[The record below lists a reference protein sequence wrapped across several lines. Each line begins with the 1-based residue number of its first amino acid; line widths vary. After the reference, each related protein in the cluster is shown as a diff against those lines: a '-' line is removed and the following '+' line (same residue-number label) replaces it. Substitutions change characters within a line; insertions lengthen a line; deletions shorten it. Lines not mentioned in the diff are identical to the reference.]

1 VIFDMTFLLKCGD
14 YIVRGRR
21 DNVTA
26 PLIGYADRTSV
37 RAGETI
43 AFKVSSRGPGPFSAS
58 LVRIIC
64 GDPNPAG
71 PGPIFE
77 DNTDSFAGTYP
88 SKVQHA
94 RPGSYAIVDAARD
107 GTFPA
112 SLSAEALIWP
122 TLPADGPQTVL
133 SRRDP
138 ETGKGFALV
147 MTPEGMALEVGNVLT
162 IVGKPLRAHTWY
174 RVWASADSATGMLRV
189 GQQPLKRAFA
199 VDDEGEA
206 SLSAPVMLEAR
217 QPILIGA
224 ESAKDRPAR
233 RCFNG
238 KIEAPR
244 IAGVAAW
251 DFSRRMDSMEIEDTG
266 PNGLHGKLVNLP
278 TRAMKGAAW
287 TGAER
292 DWKKAPHH
300 YAAIHFHDDDL
311 HDCGWDDSF
320 SFTVPEGLKSGVYGM
335 ALSCDTHRD
344 IVPFF
349 VRPKKGAPTSKVV
362 YLAAT
367 FTYQVY
373 TNFARGQ
380 YNDAFRLRVAEWKAS
395 PHNPDEHKDY
405 GLSTYNLHRDR
416 SGVAYSSRLRPQLT
430 WRPGFM
436 SFLDARGSGLRHL
449 PADTH
454 LTAWLD
460 KMGVDFDV
468 ITDHDLHEE
477 GVELLKPYKVV
488 LTGSH
493 PEYHTENTL
502 DALQAYVEDG
512 GRLMYL
518 GGNGFYW
525 RVALNDK
532 VPGAIEVRRTEG
544 GIRTWAAEP
553 GEYYH
558 AFDGA
563 YGGLWRRS
571 DRAPNV
577 LCGIGFSSQGTF
589 WGDAYR
595 RAATS
600 RDNRHAW
607 IFEGVKSEDLF
618 GDYGLSGG
626 GAAGFE
632 LDRLDHR
639 LGSPLNAVVL
649 ASSTG
654 HDRKNFVVVH
664 EERLGFDTTIPG
676 ETLEKLIRADMTFI
690 EKPKGGAVF
699 SVGSITY
706 CGSLPARGFDNDVS
720 RLTFNVLNRFGELN
734 RTWPL

>member
-1 VIFDMTFLLKCGD
+1 MT
-14 YIVRGRR
+14 
-21 DNVTA
+21 A
-26 PLIGYADRTSV
+26 QLIGYADRISV

-43 AFKVSSRGPGPFSAS
+43 AFKISSHGTGPFSAS
-58 LVRIIC
+58 LVRIVC

-71 PGPIFE
+71 TGPIFE
-77 DNTDSFAGTYP
+77 DHSRIFAGRYP

-94 RPGSYAIVDAARD
+94 RPGSYAIVEGATKIAL
-107 GTFPA
+107 PQA
-112 SLSAEALIWP
+112 ISLEALIWP
-122 TLPADGPQTVL
+122 TLPTDGPQTVI

-138 ETGKGFALV
+138 ATGLGFALV
-147 MTPEGMALEVGNVLT
+147 LTANGMTLEVGPAKVA
-162 IVGKPLRAHTWY
+162 VGKPLRAHTWY
-174 RVWASADSATGMLRV
+174 RVWASADTSTGMLRV

-199 VDDEGEA
+199 VDDEGDA
-206 SLSAPVMLEAR
+206 SLTAPVLVVEAA

-224 ESAKDRPAR
+224 EAANDRPAH

-238 KIEAPR
+238 KIEAPA
-244 IAGVAAW
+244 IAGIAAW
-251 DFSRRMDSMEIEDTG
+251 DFSRRMDSLDVEDTG
-266 PNGLHGKLVNLP
+266 PNGLHGRLVNLP
-278 TRAMKGAAW
+278 TRAMKGASW

-292 DWKKAPHH
+292 DWKKAPHQ

-311 HDCGWDDSF
+311 HDCGWEDSF
-320 SFTVPEGLKSGVYGM
+320 SFTVPDGLRSGVYGM
-335 ALSCDTHRD
+335 ALSYETHRD
-344 IVPFF
+344 VIPFF
-349 VRPKKGAPTSKVV
+349 VRPEKGKPTAKVV
-362 YLAAT
+362 YLAST

-373 TNFARGQ
+373 TNFQRNLFNQ
-380 YNDAFRLRVAEWKAS
+380 DFKLRVAQWKAA
-395 PHNPDEHKDY
+395 PNNPDEHKDY
-405 GLSTYNLHRDR
+405 GLATYNHHRDG
-416 SGVAYSSRLRPQLT
+416 SGVAYSSRLRPLLT
-430 WRPGFM
+430 WRPN
-436 SFLDARGSGLRHL
+436 FLALLDPRGSGLRHL
-449 PADTH
+449 PADSH

-460 KMGVDFDV
+460 KMGIDFDV

-477 GVELLKPYKVV
+477 GKELLEPYKVV
-488 LTGSH
+488 LTGAH

-502 DALQAYVEDG
+502 DALQDYIDDG

-525 RVALNDK
+525 RVALSDK

-571 DRAPNV
+571 DRPPQL
-577 LCGIGFSSQGTF
+577 LCGIGFTSQGTF

-595 RAATS
+595 RAPAS
-600 RDNRHAW
+600 RDNHHAW
-607 IFEGVKSEDLF
+607 IFDGVKSDDVL
-618 GDYGLSGG
+618 GDYGFSGG

-632 LDRLDHR
+632 LDRLDKR
-639 LGSPLNAVVL
+639 QGSPLNAVVL
-649 ASSTG
+649 ASSGG
-654 HDRKNFVVVH
+654 HDRKHFVVVH
-664 EERLGFDTTIPG
+664 EERLGLDTTITG
-676 ETLEKLIRADMTFI
+676 ETLDQLIRADMTYF

-699 SVGSITY
+699 SVGSICY
-706 CGSLPARGFDNDVS
+706 CGALPAKGFDNDVS

>member
-1 VIFDMTFLLKCGD
+1 M
-14 YIVRGRR
+14 
-21 DNVTA
+21 TA
-26 PLIGYADRTSV
+26 PLTGYADRISA

-43 AFKVSSRGPGPFSAS
+43 AFKVSSAGSGPFSAK
-58 LVRIIC
+58 LVRIVC

-71 PGPIFE
+71 PGPNFE
-77 DNTDSFAGTYP
+77 DHADTFAGRFP
-88 SKVQHA
+88 SRVQRA
-94 RPGSYAIVDAARD
+94 WPGSYAIVEAA
-107 GTFPA
+107 GVAQPQA
-112 SLSAEALIWP
+112 LSVEALIWP
-122 TLPADGPQTVL
+122 TLPTDGPQTVL

-138 ETGKGFALV
+138 HSGAGLALV
-147 MTPEGMALEVGNVLT
+147 LTPEGMTLEVGD
-162 IVGKPLRAHTWY
+162 IRIAVGKPLRSRVWY
-174 RVWASADSATGMLRV
+174 RVWASADSESGMLRI

-206 SLSAPVMLEAR
+206 STHAPVRLDTR

-224 ESAKDRPAR
+224 EAATDRPAR

-251 DFSRRMDSMEIEDTG
+251 DFSRRMDSLEVEDTG
-266 PNGLHGKLVNLP
+266 PNGLHGRLVNLP
-278 TRAMKGAAW
+278 TRAMKGAGW
-287 TGAER
+287 TGHER
-292 DWKKAPHH
+292 AWKQAPHE

-320 SFTVPEGLKSGVYGM
+320 SFTVPEGLRSGVYGM
-335 ALSCDTHRD
+335 MLGCDTHRD

-349 VRPKKGAPTSKVV
+349 VRPAKGKPTANVV
-362 YLAAT
+362 YLAST

-373 TNFARGQ
+373 TNFSRGLF
-380 YNDAFRLRVAEWKAS
+380 NDAFRLRVAEWKAS
-395 PHNPDEHKDY
+395 PNNPDDHKDY
-405 GLSTYNLHRDR
+405 GLSTYNHHRDG
-416 SGVAYSSRLRPQLT
+416 SGVAYSSRLRPLLT
-430 WRPGFM
+430 WRPGFL
-436 SFLDARGSGLRHL
+436 SVLDQRGSGLRHL
-449 PADTH
+449 PADSH

-468 ITDHDLHEE
+468 VTDHDLHAE

-488 LTGSH
+488 LTGTH
-493 PEYHTENTL
+493 PEYHTANTL
-502 DALQAYVEDG
+502 DALQGYIDDG

-571 DRAPNV
+571 DRPPQQ
-577 LCGIGFSSQGTF
+577 LCGIGFTSQGTF

-595 RAATS
+595 RAPAS
-600 RDNRHAW
+600 RDNHHAW
-607 IFEGVKSEDLF
+607 IFEGVKSDDVF

-639 LGSPLNAVVL
+639 LGSPLNAVVV
-649 ASSTG
+649 ASSGG

-676 ETLEKLIRADMTFI
+676 ETLDKLIRADMTYI
-690 EKPKGGAVF
+690 EKPRGGAVF

-706 CGSLPARGFDNDVS
+706 CGALPARGFDNDVS